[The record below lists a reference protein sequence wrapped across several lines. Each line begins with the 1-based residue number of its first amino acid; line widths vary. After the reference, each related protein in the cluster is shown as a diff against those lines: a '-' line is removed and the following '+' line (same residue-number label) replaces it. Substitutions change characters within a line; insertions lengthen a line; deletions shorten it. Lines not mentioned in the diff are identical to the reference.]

1 MSKVNKTTQLSNLQT
16 ALAYQFTDTELLER
30 ALTHTS
36 VKNKSVGDYERLEF
50 LGDRVLG
57 LVVAEILWTRFP
69 TESEGDLAKRH
80 AHLVR
85 GATVAEVATE
95 LKMGQVLAL
104 SKGERDSGGRK
115 NPHLLA
121 DACEAVIAAIYLD
134 GGFEEAKRVVSAL
147 WEEHVTSHKQP
158 PRDAKTLLQEWVQAK
173 GWSLPQYKQVSR
185 DGPPH
190 DPVFTIEVSI
200 HDQEPS
206 MGKGKSKRTAE
217 QEAAKLMLKKVTD
230 AN

>member
-1 MSKVNKTTQLSNLQT
+1 MTNDTNKLQ
-16 ALAYQFTDTELLER
+16 ALQKALDYQFSDLSLLER

-36 VKNKSVGDYERLEF
+36 ARKKWADDNERLEF

-57 LVVAEILWTRFP
+57 LVVADMLWQRFP
-69 TESEGDLAKRH
+69 RESEGDLAKRH

-85 GATVAEVATE
+85 GGAVAEIAVV
-95 LKMGQVLAL
+95 LNLGSVLAL
-104 SKGERDSGGRK
+104 SKGERDSGGKK

-134 GGFEEAKRVVSAL
+134 SNYDEAKRVVSSL
-147 WEEHVTSHKQP
+147 WENQVVSQGQP
-158 PRDAKTLLQEWVQAK
+158 PRDAKTLLQEWVQSK
-173 GWSLPQYKQVSR
+173 GHALPHYKLMSR

-200 HDQEPS
+200 HDEEPS
-206 MGKGKSKRTAE
+206 IGVGKSKRTAE
-217 QEAAKLMLKKVTD
+217 QEAAKLMLKKVT
-230 AN
+230 NEN